1 MKKIYF
7 YETDP
12 EPQICGKMVE
22 NINGKIVSQTPWMN
36 SEKLNGDSQKIMSK
50 AKNEIPEML
59 EQEIEEFV
67 SQLTSSG
74 MKIKY

>member
-1 MKKIYF
+1 MKKEKF
-7 YETDP
+7 FET
-12 EPQICGKMVE
+12 EPPQAWEKMIE
-22 NINGKIVSQTPWMN
+22 TKNGKTVTLTPWVL

-50 AKNEIPEML
+50 VKNEIPEML
-59 EQEIEEFV
+59 EQEIEEFA

>member
-1 MKKIYF
+1 MEKKYF
-7 YETDP
+7 FETDP
-12 EPQICGKMVE
+12 PQAWKKMIE
-22 NINGKIVSQTPWMN
+22 TKNGKTVTLTPWVL

-50 AKNEIPEML
+50 VKNEIPEML